1 MTKTERE
8 VSTLRTNPAWS
19 NNHHNYWYKT
29 EEIIK
34 TGQPFKNMSSGP
46 KWNNQ
51 MAFNPIILIL
61 SCYNFNCLFV
71 ETMCVR
77 EFRK

>member
-1 MTKTERE
+1 MCNMYFKTIKCMTKTERE

-34 TGQPFKNMSSGP
+34 TGQPFKNMGSGP
-46 KWNNQ
+46 
-51 MAFNPIILIL
+51 
-61 SCYNFNCLFV
+61 
-71 ETMCVR
+71 
-77 EFRK
+77 